1 MNVRLRDCSA
11 AIPPIGCRHATR
23 LHRITKTAG
32 DEHVEEGLYEVY
44 FYSVHGA
51 GTGVVYAIGGK
62 LRGGNAAFTFVG
74 NYQNKGDVITVKV
87 STRRYN
93 PDPDVKS
100 LFGLE
105 GVTLSLVGRVNGEQL
120 DFEGNALQLP
130 GVNFKARLTRV
141 AD

>member
-1 MNVRLRDCSA
+1 
-11 AIPPIGCRHATR
+11 
-23 LHRITKTAG
+23 
-32 DEHVEEGLYEVY
+32 VEEGLYDV
-44 FYSVHGA
+44 FFHSVHGT
-51 GTGVVYAIGGK
+51 GTGVIYAIGGK

-93 PDPDVKS
+93 PDPEIKS

-105 GVTLSLVGRVNGEQL
+105 GVTLSLVGRVNGDL
-120 DFEGNALQLP
+120 VDLEGNAMQLP
-130 GVNFKARLTRV
+130 GVNFKARLSRC